1 MGIAQEVQILRFTSI
16 KTVSR
21 VILSDCRQSPHV
33 KVWTFLVFSTIQ
45 MHLYDIHTT
54 KALRFQCF
62 RGIIYMKRG
71 AL

>member
-33 KVWTFLVFSTIQ
+33 KVWTFLV
-45 MHLYDIHTT
+45 
-54 KALRFQCF
+54 R
-62 RGIIYMKRG
+62 
-71 AL
+71 